1 MLEGFLPFVILTE
14 CMANV
19 YYWLKQVRQT
29 REEEGLL
36 RERFERFEPA
46 YLEALEEVEDEA
58 GEEAV
63 DELAE
68 WLLTYAREHEELPK
82 PLLLR
87 EQAVEV
93 CRRHGVE
100 PSKDSSLYG

>member
-1 MLEGFLPFVILTE
+1 
-14 CMANV
+14 MANV
-19 YYWLKQVRQT
+19 YYWLKQIRQT

-36 RERFERFEPA
+36 RERFERWEPA

-63 DELAE
+63 DTVAE
-68 WLLTYAREHEELPK
+68 WLISYAREHGELPK
-82 PLLLR
+82 PSLLR
-87 EQAVEV
+87 EKAVEV

-100 PSKDSSLYG
+100 PSKDSGLHG

>member
-1 MLEGFLPFVILTE
+1 
-14 CMANV
+14 MANV
-19 YYWLKQVRQT
+19 YYWLKQIRQT

-68 WLLTYAREHEELPK
+68 WLLTYAREHGELPK
-82 PLLLR
+82 PSLLR
-87 EQAVEV
+87 KQALEA
-93 CRRHGVE
+93 CRSYGVE
-100 PSKDSSLYG
+100 PSKDSGLYE